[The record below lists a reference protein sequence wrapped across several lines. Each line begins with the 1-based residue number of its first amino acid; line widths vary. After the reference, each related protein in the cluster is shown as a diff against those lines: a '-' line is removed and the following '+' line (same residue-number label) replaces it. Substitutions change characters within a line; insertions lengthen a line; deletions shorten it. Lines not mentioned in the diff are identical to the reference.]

1 MPFFNRAGWIA
12 AIVSTVLIFSV
23 GQSLAASTIY
33 DLTSVG
39 DVEMINGAYYLQ
51 WDGQPTG
58 TGVFDTFV
66 EIGQPGG
73 HVTVEDAYNT
83 TEDRVLDNGSADQH
97 NYSITLGDLSY
108 TTYDSVDYA
117 VFALDVNEDSG
128 HPRGDAADS
137 FLSLDDVQIFVRG
150 TENGTFD
157 VLADGTLNHDGDLV
171 YRMGDFE
178 ENWVALDY
186 SLNNGSG
193 SGDMLL
199 YVEKS
204 AFDSYNDTDVVTLY
218 SKFGTASLVDTL
230 GDPTTPELLGDFGQ
244 SDGFEEWGLV
254 SGTSVTVVPEP
265 GSAILFGAGM
275 LIVNRRL
282 RRR

>member
-1 MPFFNRAGWIA
+1 MPFFNRAGRIA

-23 GQSLAASTIY
+23 GQSLAAGTIY

-39 DVEMINGAYYLQ
+39 DVKMINDAYYLQ

-58 TGVFDTFV
+58 TGVFNTFV

-73 HVTVEDAYNT
+73 NVDVEDAYNT
-83 TEDRVLDNGSADQH
+83 TVNNVLDNGSADQH

-108 TTYDSVDYA
+108 TTYNSVDYA

-137 FLSLDDVQIFVRG
+137 FLSLDDVQIYVGG
-150 TENGTFD
+150 TANGSSD
-157 VLADGTLNHDGDLV
+157 MPDGTLV
-171 YRMGDFE
+171 YQMGDFE

-199 YVEKS
+199 YVEKK
-204 AFDSYNDTDVVTLY
+204 AFDDFIDTDVVTLY
-218 SKFGTASLVDTL
+218 SMFGTASLVNTFGD
-230 GDPTTPELLGDFGQ
+230 GDPTTPDLLGDFGQ

-282 RRR
+282 RRRR

>member
-1 MPFFNRAGWIA
+1 MPFFNRAGRIA

-23 GQSLAASTIY
+23 GQSLAAGTIY

-39 DVEMINGAYYLQ
+39 DVKMINDAYYLQ

-58 TGVFDTFV
+58 TGVFNTFV

-73 HVTVEDAYNT
+73 NVDVEDAYNT
-83 TEDRVLDNGSADQH
+83 TVNNVLDNGSADQH

-108 TTYDSVDYA
+108 TTYNGFDYA
-117 VFALDVNEDSG
+117 VFALDINEDSG
-128 HPRGDAADS
+128 HPRGDEADS
-137 FLSLDDVQIFVRG
+137 FLSLDDVQIFVGG
-150 TENGTFD
+150 TANGSSD
-157 VLADGTLNHDGDLV
+157 MPDGTLV
-171 YRMGDFE
+171 YQMGDFE

-199 YVEKS
+199 YVKKS
-204 AFDSYNDTDVVTLY
+204 AFDDFIDTDVVTLY
-218 SKFGTASLVDTL
+218 SMFGTAGLVNTFGD
-230 GDPTTPELLGDFGQ
+230 GDPTTPDLLGDFGQ

-282 RRR
+282 RRRR